1 MFLPRRPDPPQP
13 DAIATTMS
21 PIDRLIQQAETAERD
36 GRGDE
41 ARALYEQALFSLK
54 RKDDARL
61 IAAVMRAVAR
71 TFVTDNDSDAA
82 LDCLEFSRTVGALC
96 NNTAEVAHS
105 VGDQASLIQQAGDFD
120 RAEALHLEAR
130 SHALAAGETRLAGHS
145 AKSLGVIAAT
155 RGDHEKALRFHRTSL
170 AEFRTLGAPKDVLSA
185 LNDMGALCTELE
197 RWDDAA
203 RAFDEAAQIADAL
216 GDIAARVNLDISR
229 AELEIARGD
238 LRAARTACE
247 VAMSLS
253 AQTTDGVSRGE
264 IERHLG
270 RIARELGEY
279 AAAEEHLGRA
289 EQIALD
295 RADTLLDAETS
306 WERAELHRAQGRYRD
321 ALIHFSR
328 GHRLFATLSAN
339 NGGADIDRLQSRLER
354 QFVDTAREWM
364 STIEAKD
371 RYAHGNAER
380 VADLVCA
387 LALRAGV
394 EARELFWFRMGA
406 TLHDVGKLV
415 IPSEILNKPGK
426 LAPDEWELV
435 KRHPVAGAEMLAE
448 MNFPPAI
455 IPMVRSHHER
465 WDGQGYPDS
474 LAGDEIPRSARIL
487 CIGDIWDA
495 LTSKRS
501 YKGLLAP
508 EAALQIMRSEV
519 GKQFDPGLF
528 ALFEDLV
535 QTRSLSA
542 RQRNLIDNKRPER
555 DVPAVR
561 DLKVT
566 GPSDDLTGLLTRRPF
581 VDIANTILGERGP
594 FATMSLVVI
603 DVDEFKQVNDRY
615 GHLQGDTVLRVVAGT
630 LRELGASTGII
641 GRYAGDEFIILLPYT
656 GPEEAA
662 ELADRIRATVRR
674 AAVPLRQQSGSISVT
689 LSIGVAGVRPE
700 HRDFDALFAAA
711 DRAMYEAK
719 RRGRDAVVLSTEV
732 EEAAHEP
739 TLNLKHFV
747 GRDDE
752 IRRLVRVLEQS
763 LETGPRVVCVVGEA
777 GIGKSTLVRRLAGEV
792 RARSGCLVAGQA
804 SEADAKPPF
813 APWAEA
819 LDALDQFAV
828 VPPREWR
835 ELGRLVPALA
845 RPDTSPTGNK
855 YALLDEIAAYVRTAA
870 SLHPVVLLLDDM
882 QWADTGTW
890 DALEHLL
897 SQLVHEQVVVCV
909 TLRTE
914 DLRGETLE
922 RRNRLLRDER
932 YSEIGLRRLS
942 ESDIRQWL
950 AGVFGGETSPELLTY
965 LHAHSEG
972 NPLLATQIVRMI
984 LDEGGV
990 RYEHGRW
997 GLRPEYERGLP
1008 AAVRGLMDRRLERLS
1023 GDTRRVLST
1032 ASVIGRGFDADVAV
1046 AAGAG
1051 MEDEVLDA
1059 IDEAISHGV
1068 IEAATKEKDTT
1079 FNFTHGLL
1087 VDAVRRS
1094 INPRRLARIHEKVAQ
1109 ALESLL
1115 PDRSAE
1121 IAIHYDRAGIPA
1133 RAYGHAIAAGREA
1146 MRSYLHD
1153 DARRFFEIAERAAGS
1168 PDERARALHGL
1179 AELAEIEGRHA
1190 LTEEL
1195 CDRALASLEP
1205 GRDDRLALRL
1215 RRMRE
1220 RTRTSRGQ
1228 ASRETIAVCKELL
1241 AKARELGDPGEAAAV
1256 LNMIALAHERLGEW
1270 DAAEA
1275 SSRESL
1281 SAARESKESRRLAES
1296 LVRVGRSIMDRNPN
1310 EAAALYH
1317 QALALF
1323 RQDGDRRGEARC
1335 QIGIGNV
1342 HQRGGQLVEAE
1353 AAYTLALECAERARA
1368 ADLAGLVSLNLGVLQ
1383 LARGLPDLA
1392 SARYD
1397 EALDRF
1403 TSSSNE
1409 SYRLMT
1415 LFNMAHLAR
1424 ESEDW
1429 GTASALYEQVSAVAS
1444 RIGHPDMELGA
1455 RAGQA
1460 LAALA
1465 LGQRSFAEDAM
1476 RWIRANV
1483 ESRPDWWFQGR
1494 DLVDALRIRLAAE
1507 RGDEAHAI
1515 RLLDEAVE
1523 LAERFNPYVAA
1534 YLILECA
1541 PSLRQH
1547 STDALLAIID
1557 RVTPSTYRLGFAVIA
1572 QRLAS
1577 LRADLPGSTA
1587 AA

>member
-1 MFLPRRPDPPQP
+1 
-13 DAIATTMS
+13 MS
-21 PIDRLIQQAETAERD
+21 PIDRLIQEAETAERD

-41 ARALYEQALFSLK
+41 ARALYERALFSLK

-61 IAAVMRAVAR
+61 VAALMRAVAR
-71 TFVTDNDSDAA
+71 TYVKDHHREAA
-82 LDCLEFSRTVGALC
+82 LECLEFARTVGALS
-96 NNTAEVAHS
+96 NNAAEIAHS
-105 VGDQASLIQQAGDFD
+105 VGDQASLIQEAGDFD

-130 SHALAAGETRLAGHS
+130 SHALAAGETRLAGLS

-155 RGDHEKALRFHRTSL
+155 RGDQEKALRYHRTSL
-170 AEFRTLGAPKDVLSA
+170 AEFRTLGAPVEVLAA
-185 LNDMGALCTELE
+185 LSDMGTLCTELE

-216 GDIAARVNLDISR
+216 GDIRARVNLDISR

-238 LRAARTACE
+238 FRAARTACE

-253 AQTTDGVSRGE
+253 AQTSEAVSRGD

-270 RIARELGEY
+270 RIARELGEL
-279 AAAEEHLGRA
+279 AAAEEHLGQA

-295 RADTLLDAETS
+295 RADSLLEAQTS
-306 WERAELHRAQGRYRD
+306 WERAELHRIQGRYRD
-321 ALIHFSR
+321 ALINFSR
-328 GHRLFATLSAN
+328 GHRLFAMLSAS
-339 NGGADIDRLQSRLER
+339 NGGGSADIDRLQSRLER

-364 STIEAKD
+364 SSIESKD
-371 RYAHGNAER
+371 RYAQGNAER

-426 LAPDEWELV
+426 LAPNEWELV

-465 WDGQGYPDS
+465 WDGQGYPDG
-474 LAGDEIPRSARIL
+474 LAGEDIPRSARIL

-519 GKQFDPGLF
+519 GKQFDPELF

-542 RQRNLIDNKRPER
+542 RQRNLIDAKRAER
-555 DVPAVR
+555 DAPAVR

-594 FATMSLVVI
+594 FATMSLLVI

-641 GRYAGDEFIILLPYT
+641 GRYAGDEFILLLPYT
-656 GPEEAA
+656 GVEEAG

-732 EEAAHEP
+732 EEASHEP

-752 IRRLVRVLEQS
+752 IRRMVRVLEQS
-763 LETGPRVVCVVGEA
+763 LEVGPRVVCVVGEA
-777 GIGKSTLVRRLAGEV
+777 GIGKSTLVRRLVGEV

-845 RPDTSPTGNK
+845 RPGIQPTGNK
-855 YALLDEIAAYVRTAA
+855 YALLDEIATYIRTAA

-882 QWADTGTW
+882 QWADAGTW
-890 DALEHLL
+890 DALEHVL
-897 SQLVHEQVVVCV
+897 SQLTHEQIVLCV

-932 YSEIGLRRLS
+932 FSEIGLGRLS
-942 ESDIRQWL
+942 EGDIRQWL

-1023 GDTRRVLST
+1023 PETRRVLST

-1051 MEDEVLDA
+1051 TEDEVLDA
-1059 IDEAISHGV
+1059 IDEAIGHGVLEAASHG
-1068 IEAATKEKDTT
+1068 KDTPFT
-1079 FNFTHGLL
+1079 FTHGLL

-1115 PDRSAE
+1115 PDQSAE
-1121 IAIHYDRAGIPA
+1121 IAVHYDQAGIPA
-1133 RAYGHAIAAGREA
+1133 RAYGHAIAAGRQA
-1146 MRSYLHD
+1146 MGSYSHD

-1195 CDRALASLEP
+1195 CDRAMASLEP

-1220 RTRTSRGQ
+1220 RTRSSRGQ

-1241 AKARELGDPGEAAAV
+1241 AKARELGDAGETAAV

-1270 DAAEA
+1270 EA
-1275 SSRESL
+1275 SEVSAREAL
-1281 SAARESKESRRLAES
+1281 AAARESKESRRLAES
-1296 LVRVGRSIMDRNPN
+1296 LGRVGRSIMDRKPD

-1335 QIGIGNV
+1335 QIGIGNI
-1342 HQRGGQLVEAE
+1342 HQRAGQLVEAE
-1353 AAYTLALECAERARA
+1353 AAYNLGLECAERARA
-1368 ADLAGLVSLNLGVLQ
+1368 GDLAGLAALNLGVLQ

-1392 SARYD
+1392 SARFD

-1429 GTASALYEQVSAVAS
+1429 GAASVLYEQVHAVAS
-1444 RIGHPDMELGA
+1444 RIGQPDMELGA

-1483 ESRPDWWFQGR
+1483 ETRPDWWFQGR

-1507 RGDEAHAI
+1507 RGDHAHAI
-1515 RLLDEAVE
+1515 RLLDDAVE

-1541 PSLRQH
+1541 PSLRQ
-1547 STDALLAIID
+1547 SANDTLLAIVD
-1557 RVTPSTYRLGFAVIA
+1557 RVTPASYRLGFSVIA
-1572 QRLAS
+1572 QRLAA
-1577 LRADLPGSTA
+1577 LRADLPGSNA

>member
-1 MFLPRRPDPPQP
+1 
-13 DAIATTMS
+13 MS
-21 PIDRLIQQAETAERD
+21 SIDRLVQQAEAAERE

-41 ARALYEQALFSLK
+41 ARALYEQALFSLR

-61 IAAVMRAVAR
+61 VSSLMRAIAR
-71 TFVTDNDSDAA
+71 TYVNDDEKDAA
-82 LDCLEFSRTVGALC
+82 LDCLEVARIVGALS

-105 VGDQASLIQQAGDFD
+105 VGDQASLIQQTGDFD

-130 SHALAAGETRLAGHS
+130 SHALDAGETRLAGVA
-145 AKSLGVIAAT
+145 AKNLGVIAAT
-155 RGDHEKALRFHRTSL
+155 RGDHEKALRYHRTSL
-170 AEFRTLGAPKDVLSA
+170 AEFRTLGAPKEVLSA
-185 LNDMGALCTELE
+185 LSDMGLLCTELE

-216 GDIAARVNLDISR
+216 GDISARVHLDVSR

-238 LRAARTACE
+238 FRAARTACE

-253 AQTTDGVSRGE
+253 AQTSDGVARGE
-264 IERHLG
+264 IERQLG
-270 RIARELGEY
+270 RIARELGEF
-279 AAAEEHLGRA
+279 AAAEEHLSHA
-289 EQIALD
+289 EQVALD
-295 RADTLLDAETS
+295 RADMLLEAQTS

-328 GHRLFATLSAN
+328 GHRLFAALTGTNS
-339 NGGADIDRLQSRLER
+339 GAEIDRLQSRLER
-354 QFVDTAREWM
+354 QFVESAREWM
-364 STIEAKD
+364 SSIESKD

-426 LAPDEWELV
+426 LAPNEWELV

-465 WDGQGYPDS
+465 WDGQGYPDG
-474 LAGDEIPRSARIL
+474 LAGQDIPRSARIL

-519 GKQFDPGLF
+519 GKQFDPDLF
-528 ALFEDLV
+528 TLFEELV

-542 RQRNLIDNKRPER
+542 RQRGLVDAKRPER
-555 DVPAVR
+555 DAPAVR

-630 LRELGASTGII
+630 LRELGASTGLI
-641 GRYAGDEFIILLPYT
+641 GRYAGDEFIMLLPYT
-656 GPEEAA
+656 GPEEAG

-732 EEAAHEP
+732 EEASHEP
-739 TLNLKHFV
+739 TLNLKNFV

-752 IRRLVRVLEQS
+752 IRRMVRVLEQS
-763 LETGPRVVCVVGEA
+763 LEIGPRVVCVVGEA

-792 RARSGCLVAGQA
+792 RARSGCLVVGQA

-845 RPDTSPTGNK
+845 RPGLDPTGNK
-855 YALLDEIAAYVRTAA
+855 YALLEEISAYVRTAA

-897 SQLVHEQVVVCV
+897 SQLTHEQIVLCA

-932 YSEIGLRRLS
+932 FSEIGLGRLS

-1023 GDTRRVLST
+1023 AETRRVLST
-1032 ASVIGRGFDADVAV
+1032 ASVIGRNFDADVAV

-1051 MEDEVLDA
+1051 TEDEVLDA

-1068 IEAATKEKDTT
+1068 VEASSQAKDTP

-1109 ALESLL
+1109 ALETLV
-1115 PDRSAE
+1115 PDQAAE
-1121 IAIHYDRAGIPA
+1121 IAIHYDLAGIPA
-1133 RAYGHAIAAGREA
+1133 RAYGHAIAAGRHS
-1146 MRSYLHD
+1146 MGSYSHD

-1168 PDERARALHGL
+1168 PEDRAHALHGL
-1179 AELAEIEGRHA
+1179 AELAEIEGRRA

-1195 CDRALASLEP
+1195 CDRALAGLEP
-1205 GRDDRLALRL
+1205 GRDDRLVLRL
-1215 RRMRE
+1215 KRMRE

-1241 AKARELGDPGEAAAV
+1241 DKARELGDASEAAA
-1256 LNMIALAHERLGEW
+1256 LLSMIAMAHERLSEW
-1270 DAAEA
+1270 DASEA
-1275 SSRESL
+1275 AARESL
-1281 SAARESKESRRLAES
+1281 AAARDSKESRRLAES
-1296 LVRVGRSIMDRNPN
+1296 LVRVGRSIMEREPE
-1310 EAAALYH
+1310 EAAALYQ
-1317 QALALF
+1317 QALGLF

-1335 QIGIGNV
+1335 QIGIGNI
-1342 HQRGGQLVEAE
+1342 HQRVGELTEAE
-1353 AAYTLALECAERARA
+1353 SAYNLGLECAERARA
-1368 ADLAGLVSLNLGVLQ
+1368 GDLAGLASLNLGVLF
-1383 LARGLPDLA
+1383 LARGQPDVA
-1392 SARYD
+1392 SARYG

-1429 GTASALYEQVSAVAS
+1429 GAASVLYEQVMAVAS
-1444 RIGHPDMELGA
+1444 RVGHPDMELGA

-1483 ESRPDWWFQGR
+1483 ETRPEWWFQGR

-1534 YLILECA
+1534 YLVLECA

-1547 STDALLAIID
+1547 SNDTLLSIID
-1557 RVTPSTYRLGFAVIA
+1557 RVTPAAYRLGFTVVA
-1572 QRLAS
+1572 QRLAA
-1577 LRADLPGSTA
+1577 LRADLPGTNA

>member
-1 MFLPRRPDPPQP
+1 
-13 DAIATTMS
+13 MS
-21 PIDRLIQQAETAERD
+21 PIDRLIQQAEAAERE

-61 IAAVMRAVAR
+61 VAALVRAVAR
-71 TFVTDNDSDAA
+71 TYVKEDDNDAA
-82 LDCLEFSRTVGALC
+82 LDCLELSRTVGALS
-96 NNTAEVAHS
+96 NNTSEVAHA
-105 VGDQASLIQQAGDFD
+105 VGDLASLIQQAGDFD

-130 SHALAAGETRLAGHS
+130 SHALAAGETRLAGVA

-155 RGDHEKALRFHRTSL
+155 RGDHEKALRYHRTSL
-170 AEFRTLGAPKDVLSA
+170 AEFRTLGAPKEVLAA
-185 LNDMGALCTELE
+185 LSDMGTLCTELE

-216 GDIAARVNLDISR
+216 GDIPARVDLDICR

-238 LRAARTACE
+238 FRAARTACE

-253 AQTTDGVSRGE
+253 AQTSDGVSRGE

-270 RIARELGEY
+270 RIARELGEF
-279 AAAEEHLGRA
+279 AAAEEHLGQA
-289 EQIALD
+289 ERIALN
-295 RADTLLDAETS
+295 RADTLLEAETS

-328 GHRLFATLSAN
+328 GHRLFSTLSATN
-339 NGGADIDRLQSRLER
+339 GGAGAGGADIDRSKSRLER
-354 QFVDTAREWM
+354 QFVEAAREWM
-364 STIEAKD
+364 SSIESKD
-371 RYAHGNAER
+371 RYAQGNAER

-426 LAPDEWELV
+426 LAPNEWELV

-465 WDGQGYPDS
+465 WDGQGYPDG
-474 LAGDEIPRSARIL
+474 LAGNDIPRSARIL

-519 GKQFDPGLF
+519 GKQFDPELF

-542 RQRNLIDNKRPER
+542 RQRNLIDTKRAER
-555 DVPAVR
+555 DAPAVR

-674 AAVPLRQQSGSISVT
+674 TAVPLRQQSGSISVT

-732 EEAAHEP
+732 EEASHEP

-747 GRDDE
+747 GRDEE
-752 IRRLVRVLEQS
+752 IRRMLRVLEQS
-763 LETGPRVVCVVGEA
+763 LEVGPAVVCVVGEA

-835 ELGRLVPALA
+835 ELGRLVSALA
-845 RPDTSPTGNK
+845 RPGIQSTGNK
-855 YALLDEIAAYVRTAA
+855 YALLDEISTYVRTAA

-882 QWADTGTW
+882 QWADAGTW
-890 DALEHLL
+890 DALEHVL
-897 SQLVHEQVVVCV
+897 SQLTHEQIVLCI

-932 YSEIGLRRLS
+932 FSEIALGRLS
-942 ESDIRQWL
+942 EGDIRQWL

-1023 GDTRRVLST
+1023 AETRRVLST
-1032 ASVIGRGFDADVAV
+1032 ASVIGRGFDPDVAV

-1051 MEDEVLDA
+1051 TEDEVLDA

-1068 IEAATKEKDTT
+1068 VEAASQAKDTPFT
-1079 FNFTHGLL
+1079 FTHGLL

-1094 INPRRLARIHEKVAQ
+1094 INPRRLARIHERVAQ

-1115 PDRSAE
+1115 PDQSAE
-1121 IAIHYDRAGIPA
+1121 IAVHYDQAGIPA
-1133 RAYGHAIAAGREA
+1133 RAYGHAIVAGRQA
-1146 MRSYLHD
+1146 MASYSHD

-1168 PDERARALHGL
+1168 PDERASALHGL

-1195 CDRALASLEP
+1195 CDRAMASLEP

-1220 RTRTSRGQ
+1220 RTRSSRGQ

-1241 AKARELGDPGEAAAV
+1241 AKARELGDAGEAAAV

-1270 DAAEA
+1270 DASEA
-1275 SSRESL
+1275 SARESVVASRES
-1281 SAARESKESRRLAES
+1281 KDSRRLAES
-1296 LVRVGRSIMDRNPN
+1296 LARLGRSVMDRKAD

-1323 RQDGDRRGEARC
+1323 RQDGDHRGEARC
-1335 QIGIGNV
+1335 QIGIGNI
-1342 HQRGGQLVEAE
+1342 HQRAGQLVEAE
-1353 AAYTLALECAERARA
+1353 AAYTLGLECAERARA
-1368 ADLAGLVSLNLGVLQ
+1368 ADLAGLASLNLGVLQ
-1383 LARGLPDLA
+1383 LARGQADLA
-1392 SARYD
+1392 SARFD

-1429 GTASALYEQVSAVAS
+1429 GAASVLYEQVNAVAS
-1444 RIGHPDMELGA
+1444 RIGQPDMELGA

-1465 LGQRSFAEDAM
+1465 LGQRSYAEDAM

-1483 ESRPDWWFQGR
+1483 ETRPDWWFQGR

-1523 LAERFNPYVAA
+1523 LAERFNPYLAGH
-1534 YLILECA
+1534 LILECG
-1541 PSLRQH
+1541 PSLRQA
-1547 STDALLAIID
+1547 SNDALLAIVD
-1557 RVTPSTYRLGFAVIA
+1557 RVTPTAHRLGFTVIA

-1577 LRADLPGSTA
+1577 LRADLPGSNA

>member
-1 MFLPRRPDPPQP
+1 
-13 DAIATTMS
+13 MS
-21 PIDRLIQQAETAERD
+21 PIDRLIQQAEAAERD

-61 IAAVMRAVAR
+61 IAALMRAIAG
-71 TFVTDNDSDAA
+71 TFVKEDDNEAA

-170 AEFRTLGAPKDVLSA
+170 AEFRTLGAPTDVLSA
-185 LNDMGALCTELE
+185 LNDMGTLCTELE

-216 GDIAARVNLDISR
+216 GDIPARVNLDISR

-238 LRAARTACE
+238 FRAARTACE

-253 AQTTDGVSRGE
+253 AQTAGGVARGE

-279 AAAEEHLGRA
+279 AAAEEHLGQA

-295 RADTLLDAETS
+295 RADPLLDAETA

-321 ALIHFSR
+321 ALIQFSR

-339 NGGADIDRLQSRLER
+339 NAGADIDRLQSRLER

-364 STIEAKD
+364 SSIESKD
-371 RYAHGNAER
+371 RYAQGNAER

-426 LAPDEWELV
+426 LAPNEWELV
-435 KRHPVAGAEMLAE
+435 KRHPVAGAEMLTE
-448 MNFPPAI
+448 MNFPAAI

-465 WDGQGYPDS
+465 WDGQGYPDG
-474 LAGDEIPRSARIL
+474 LAGEDIPRSARIL

-501 YKGLLAP
+501 YKGLLTP

-519 GKQFDPGLF
+519 GKQFDPELF
-528 ALFEDLV
+528 GLFEDLV

-542 RQRNLIDNKRPER
+542 RQRNLIDNKRSER
-555 DVPAVR
+555 DAPAVR

-656 GPEEAA
+656 GPEEAG

-752 IRRLVRVLEQS
+752 MRRLIRVLEQS

-845 RPDTSPTGNK
+845 RPDTHLTGNK
-855 YALLDEIAAYVRTAA
+855 YALLDEIAAYVRTAG
-870 SLHPVVLLLDDM
+870 SLHPVVLLLDDL

-890 DALEHLL
+890 DALEHVL
-897 SQLVHEQVVVCV
+897 SQLTHEQVVLCV

-942 ESDIRQWL
+942 EGDIRQWL
-950 AGVFGGETSPELLTY
+950 SGVFGGETSPELLTY

-1023 GDTRRVLST
+1023 ADSRRVLST
-1032 ASVIGRGFDADVAV
+1032 ASVIGRDFDADVAV

-1051 MEDEVLDA
+1051 TEDEVLDA

-1068 IEAATKEKDTT
+1068 VEAATQAKDTT

-1087 VDAVRRS
+1087 VDAVHRS

-1109 ALESLL
+1109 ALEILL

-1121 IAIHYDRAGIPA
+1121 IAVHYDRAGIPA

-1146 MRSYLHD
+1146 MRLYSHD

-1195 CDRALASLEP
+1195 CDRALAGLEP

-1241 AKARELGDPGEAAAV
+1241 AKARELGDAGEAAAV
-1256 LNMIALAHERLGEW
+1256 LSMIALAHERLSEW
-1270 DAAEA
+1270 DASEA
-1275 SSRESL
+1275 SARESL
-1281 SAARESKESRRLAES
+1281 AAARESKESRRLAES
-1296 LVRVGRSIMDRNPN
+1296 LSRLGRSIMDRKAD
-1310 EAAALYH
+1310 EAAGLYH

-1323 RQDGDRRGEARC
+1323 RQDGDRRGEAHC
-1335 QIGIGNV
+1335 QIGIGNI

-1353 AAYTLALECAERARA
+1353 AAYIIGLECAERARA
-1368 ADLAGLVSLNLGVLQ
+1368 ADLAGLAALSLGVLQ
-1383 LARGLPDLA
+1383 LARGQPDLA

-1429 GTASALYEQVSAVAS
+1429 GSASVLYEQVSAVAA

-1465 LGQRSFAEDAM
+1465 LGQRSLAEDAM

-1507 RGDEAHAI
+1507 RGDDAHAI
-1515 RLLDEAVE
+1515 RLLGEAVE

-1534 YLILECA
+1534 YLVLECA
-1541 PSLRQH
+1541 PSLRQR

-1557 RVTPSTYRLGFAVIA
+1557 RVTPSTYRLGFTVIA

-1577 LRADLPGSTA
+1577 LRADLPGSSA